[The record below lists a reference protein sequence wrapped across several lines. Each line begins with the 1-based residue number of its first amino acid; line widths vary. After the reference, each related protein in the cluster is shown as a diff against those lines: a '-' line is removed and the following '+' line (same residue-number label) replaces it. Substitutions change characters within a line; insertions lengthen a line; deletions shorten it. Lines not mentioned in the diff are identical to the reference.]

1 MSAQEKTA
9 GGLSRRNLWA
19 YPVGTV
25 GRDMAG
31 CMFTNYLLTYV
42 LFTKTLTSVQFACI
56 SVIMVA
62 ARVFD
67 AFNDPIIGGVL
78 SVIVFITS
86 FSTTLQGWAY
96 VAAFGLLY
104 FAYSVVFTMNDIA
117 YWGMVPALARR
128 ADDRNRLTSRTVLF
142 AGVGQFLGGIVV
154 PTFTAGSLVIGG
166 NAVTAYRAV
175 VLIVCAAFTATQLI
189 TLLVVREPSARD
201 EAPAEKVGI
210 RKAFSTIAR
219 NDQLV
224 WCAVVFLIF
233 SVAQTLMGGGLS
245 VTYLYFEFGYNGLLL
260 SIFSILGNVAGAVLM
275 LVFAALSGR
284 FTRAQL
290 MKAGAFG
297 AAAGYLC
304 IMLSGLFIPREMWA
318 LKFTMLT
325 VSNLFA
331 FLGQTLVYLI
341 MIICIANTV
350 EYNEWKTGR
359 REEGIVFSVRPFI
372 TKLGTAL
379 VQLLVLVIYLAV
391 GVRAVTNQIS
401 DLENAASQGLITIA
415 EKTERIGAVLASVPS
430 GKSAALLVCMTVIP
444 AALLLAA
451 YFIYRVKYTITEE
464 SYEAMVR
471 DIEARRAAK
480 GETAEWK
487 AGKRHWRWA
496 PRPRLRELWPE
507 STFTALRL
515 HSKSTKQRRS
525 TRRITVP
532 PARPGAR

>member
-1 MSAQEKTA
+1 M
-9 GGLSRRNLWA
+9 
-19 YPVGTV
+19 
-25 GRDMAG
+25 
-31 CMFTNYLLTYV
+31 
-42 LFTKTLTSVQFACI
+42 
-56 SVIMVA
+56 
-62 ARVFD
+62 
-67 AFNDPIIGGVL
+67 
-78 SVIVFITS
+78 
-86 FSTTLQGWAY
+86 
-96 VAAFGLLY
+96 
-104 FAYSVVFTMNDIA
+104 
-117 YWGMVPALARR
+117 
-128 ADDRNRLTSRTVLF
+128 
-142 AGVGQFLGGIVV
+142 
-154 PTFTAGSLVIGG
+154 IGG

-415 EKTERIGAVLASVPS
+415 EKTERIGGGAGLGAQ
-430 GKSAALLVCMTVIP
+430 
-444 AALLLAA
+444 
-451 YFIYRVKYTITEE
+451 
-464 SYEAMVR
+464 
-471 DIEARRAAK
+471 RAK
-480 GETAEWK
+480 
-487 AGKRHWRWA
+487 A
-496 PRPRLRELWPE
+496 PRCW
-507 STFTALRL
+507 SA
-515 HSKSTKQRRS
+515 
-525 TRRITVP
+525 
-532 PARPGAR
+532 

>member
-9 GGLSRRNLWA
+9 GGLSLRNLWA

-67 AFNDPIIGGVL
+67 AFNDPIMGNVVEATRTRWGKFKPWIAIGGVL

-260 SIFSILGNVAGAVLM
+260 SIFSILGNVAG
-275 LVFAALSGR
+275 LSGR

-415 EKTERIGAVLASVPS
+415 AAPGKEVVQLYASVPS

-471 DIEARRAAK
+471 DIEVRRAAK
-480 GETAEWK
+480 GETAE
-487 AGKRHWRWA
+487 
-496 PRPRLRELWPE
+496 
-507 STFTALRL
+507 
-515 HSKSTKQRRS
+515 
-525 TRRITVP
+525 
-532 PARPGAR
+532 

>member
-67 AFNDPIIGGVL
+67 AFNDPIMGNVVEATRTRWGKFKPWIAIGGVL

-210 RKAFSTIAR
+210 RKAFST
-219 NDQLV
+219 
-224 WCAVVFLIF
+224 
-233 SVAQTLMGGGLS
+233 M
-245 VTYLYFEFGYNGLLL
+245 
-260 SIFSILGNVAGAVLM
+260 LM

-480 GETAEWK
+480 GETAE
-487 AGKRHWRWA
+487 
-496 PRPRLRELWPE
+496 
-507 STFTALRL
+507 
-515 HSKSTKQRRS
+515 
-525 TRRITVP
+525 
-532 PARPGAR
+532 

>member
-1 MSAQEKTA
+1 MRQDPAT

-42 LFTKTLTSVQFACI
+42 LFTKTLTSVQFAVI

-67 AFNDPIIGGVL
+67 ACNDPVMGNVVEATRTRWGKFKPWIAIGGVL

-86 FSTTLQGWAY
+86 FSTSLQGWAY
-96 VAAFGLLY
+96 VAAFGVLY
-104 FAYSVVFTMNDIA
+104 FAYSIVFTMNDIA

-142 AGVGQFLGGIVV
+142 AGVGQFLGGIIV

-166 NAVTAYRAV
+166 NAVTAYRVV
-175 VLIVCAAFTATQLI
+175 VLIVCAAFTATQLV
-189 TLLVVREPSARD
+189 TLAFVRETPVRN
-201 EAPAEKVGI
+201 EAPAEKIGV
-210 RKAFSTIAR
+210 RQAFSTIAR

-224 WCAVVFLIF
+224 WCAVIFLLF
-233 SVAQTLMGGGLS
+233 SVAQTLMGAGLS

-260 SIFSILGNVAGAVLM
+260 SIFSILGNLAGAVLM
-275 LVFAALSGR
+275 IVFAALSGR

-297 AAAGYLC
+297 AAAGYAGIL
-304 IMLSGLFIPREMWA
+304 LVGLVVPREAGMFKFA
-318 LKFTMLT
+318 LLT

-331 FLGQTLVYLI
+331 FLGQTLMYLLL
-341 MIICIANTV
+341 IICIANTV
-350 EYNEWKTGR
+350 EYNDWKTGR

-379 VQLLVLVIYLAV
+379 TQLMVLMIYLIV
-391 GVRAVTNQIS
+391 GVREVTNQIS
-401 DLENAASQGLITIA
+401 DFENAASQGLITTA
-415 EKTERIGAVLASVPS
+415 EKTTGIEAVLANVPG

-444 AALLLAA
+444 ALLLLTAHA
-451 YFIYRVKYTITEE
+451 IYRAKYTITEE
-464 SYEAMVR
+464 SYERMVR
-471 DIEARRAAK
+471 EIAARDAAK
-480 GETAEWK
+480 EA
-487 AGKRHWRWA
+487 A
-496 PRPRLRELWPE
+496 
-507 STFTALRL
+507 
-515 HSKSTKQRRS
+515 Q
-525 TRRITVP
+525 
-532 PARPGAR
+532 